1 MEDCYLRFDKEFW
14 TARGRKNIFP
24 AGTKFIY
31 EMDTLSSV
39 LGGEIRRYYVYLK
52 PKVHVGHYEDDEFHE
67 SFMTK
72 EEFRDRKIDEII

>member
-67 SFMTK
+67 LFMTK
-72 EEFRDRKIDEII
+72 EEFRDRKIDDLI